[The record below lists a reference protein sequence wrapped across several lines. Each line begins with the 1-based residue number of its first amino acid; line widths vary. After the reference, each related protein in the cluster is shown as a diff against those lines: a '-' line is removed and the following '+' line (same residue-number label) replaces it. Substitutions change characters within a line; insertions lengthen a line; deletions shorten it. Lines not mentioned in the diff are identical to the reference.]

1 MIKFFKWTKILNKNF
16 CLFKINLKII
26 VLYLFA
32 VELFDWILK
41 VDVESKLKLF
51 RVLDERIG
59 RLIDKFI

>member
-1 MIKFFKWTKILNKNF
+1 MCYGYKEIFSTMIKFFKWTKILNKNF

-41 VDVESKLKLF
+41 VDVD
-51 RVLDERIG
+51 RVKIEI
-59 RLIDKFI
+59 I

>member
-41 VDVESKLKLF
+41 VDVD
-51 RVLDERIG
+51 RVKIEIIQSTG
-59 RLIDKFI
+59 

>member
-1 MIKFFKWTKILNKNF
+1 MCYGYEEIFSTMIKFFKWTKILNKNF

-41 VDVESKLKLF
+41 VDID
-51 RVLDERIG
+51 RVKIEI
-59 RLIDKFI
+59 I

>member
-1 MIKFFKWTKILNKNF
+1 MCYGYEEIFSTMIKFFKWTKILNKNF

-41 VDVESKLKLF
+41 VDVD
-51 RVLDERIG
+51 RVKIEI
-59 RLIDKFI
+59 I